1 MITDKLKQTIAN
13 HVEASL
19 NIVGYGCNVDGRDSV
34 MFSKIFT
41 EISENTMN
49 CAKYLFSLVRTVSE
63 ATDYSNNSV
72 DVLGLNK
79 TLVCEPIVGNKGAE
93 MCIEII
99 RINECLIDDY
109 TVILEQAQEE
119 NKITLSQYCVLRID
133 ELSVFNRRLQI
144 IIK

>member
-1 MITDKLKQTIAN
+1 MTNDKVTVN
-13 HVEASL
+13 VEQER
-19 NIVGYGCNVDGRDSV
+19 DGR
-34 MFSKIFT
+34 F
-41 EISENTMN
+41 
-49 CAKYLFSLVRTVSE
+49 
-63 ATDYSNNSV
+63 
-72 DVLGLNK
+72 
-79 TLVCEPIVGNKGAE
+79 KG
-93 MCIEII
+93 EII